1 MIDLSTTYLGLP
13 LKNPLV
19 PSSSPLCKQLDTVLQ
34 LEDAGA
40 AAIVLHSFYEEEL
53 IAEDAMADRFL
64 LNADLHDGE
73 SAGFMPDHGSYES
86 AIDRY
91 LEHLR
96 RVKARVGIP
105 VIASL
110 NGVTPSGW
118 VDLGREMQV
127 AGADA
132 LELNVYHVAADPA
145 ESGDEVEARYIALLT
160 ELKSVVS
167 VPVVMKLPP
176 FFASLPH
183 FVRRLQAAG
192 ADGVSLFNRFFQPD
206 IDLQTLEMVDRLE
219 LSSRDEALLRIR
231 WIAILRAQTPMT
243 LAATGGVYGYE
254 EALKLLLAG
263 ADVVHLA
270 SCLLA
275 HGPARIT
282 EILHDLRQWMAER
295 EYESVAQLKG
305 SMCQANLRDASSLA
319 RQSYIRVLDS
329 FTPRPGVWR

>member
-19 PSSSPLCKQLDTVLQ
+19 PSSSPLCKHLDTVLQ

-64 LNADLHDGE
+64 LHAELHDGE
-73 SAGFMPDHGSYES
+73 SAGFLPDHGSYES

-118 VDLGREMQV
+118 VDLGREMEA

-132 LELNVYHVAADPA
+132 LELNVYHIAADPA
-145 ESGDEVEARYIALLT
+145 ETGDAVEARYLALLA
-160 ELKSVVS
+160 ELKRTVA

-176 FFASLPH
+176 FFASLPN
-183 FVRRLQAAG
+183 FVRRLEAGGAA
-192 ADGVSLFNRFFQPD
+192 GVSLFNRFFQPD
-206 IDLQTLEMVDRLE
+206 IDLDSLEMVDRLE
-219 LSSRDEALLRIR
+219 LSSPDEALLRIR
-231 WIAILRAQTPMT
+231 WIAILRAQTRMT
-243 LAATGGVYGYE
+243 LAATGGVYGYQ

-270 SCLLA
+270 SCLLE
-275 HGPARIT
+275 HGPARLT
-282 EILHDLRQWMAER
+282 QILHDLRAWMADR

>member
-19 PSSSPLCKQLDTVLQ
+19 PSSSPLCKHLDTVLQ

-64 LNADLHDGE
+64 LHAELQDGE
-73 SAGFMPDHGSYES
+73 SACFLPDHGCYES

-118 VDLGREMQV
+118 VDLGREMEA

-132 LELNVYHVAADPA
+132 LELNVYHIAADPN
-145 ESGDEVEARYIALLT
+145 ETGDAVEARYLALLT
-160 ELKSVVS
+160 ELKRTVA

-176 FFASLPH
+176 FFASLPN
-183 FVRRLQAAG
+183 FVRRLEAGGAA
-192 ADGVSLFNRFFQPD
+192 GVSLFNRFFQPD
-206 IDLQTLEMVDRLE
+206 IDLDSLKMVDRLE
-219 LSSRDEALLRIR
+219 LSSPDEALLRIR
-231 WIAILRAQTPMT
+231 WIAILRAQTRMT

-254 EALKLLLAG
+254 AALKLLLAG

-270 SCLLA
+270 SSLLQ
-275 HGPARIT
+275 HGPGRLT
-282 EILHDLRQWMAER
+282 QILHELRAWMMER
-295 EYESVAQLKG
+295 EYSSVAQLKG
-305 SMCQANLRDASSLA
+305 CMCQANLRDASVLA

>member
-64 LNADLHDGE
+64 LHAELHDGE
-73 SAGFMPDHGSYES
+73 SAGFLPDHGSYES

-118 VDLGREMQV
+118 VDLGREMEA

-132 LELNVYHVAADPA
+132 LELNVYHIAADPI
-145 ESGDEVEARYIALLT
+145 ETGDAVEARYLALLT
-160 ELKSVVS
+160 ELKRTVA

-176 FFASLPH
+176 FFASLPN
-183 FVRRLQAAG
+183 FVRRLEAGGAA
-192 ADGVSLFNRFFQPD
+192 GVSLFNRFFQPD
-206 IDLQTLEMVDRLE
+206 IDLDSLEMVDRLE
-219 LSSRDEALLRIR
+219 LSSPDEALLRIR
-231 WIAILRAQTPMT
+231 WIAILRAQTRMT
-243 LAATGGVYGYE
+243 LAATGGVYGYQ
-254 EALKLLLAG
+254 EAIKLLLAG

-270 SCLLA
+270 SCLLE
-275 HGPARIT
+275 HGPARLT
-282 EILHDLRQWMAER
+282 QILHDLRAWMADR

>member
-64 LNADLHDGE
+64 LHAELHDGE
-73 SAGFMPDHGSYES
+73 SAGFLPDHGSYES

-118 VDLGREMQV
+118 VDLGREMEA

-132 LELNVYHVAADPA
+132 LELNVYHIAADPN
-145 ESGDEVEARYIALLT
+145 ETGDAVEARYLALLT
-160 ELKSVVS
+160 ELKRTVA

-176 FFASLPH
+176 FFASLPN
-183 FVRRLQAAG
+183 FVRRLEAGGAA
-192 ADGVSLFNRFFQPD
+192 GVSLFNRFFQPD
-206 IDLQTLEMVDRLE
+206 IDLDSLEMVDRLE
-219 LSSRDEALLRIR
+219 LSSPDEALLRIR
-231 WIAILRAQTPMT
+231 WIAILRAQTRMT
-243 LAATGGVYGYE
+243 LAATGGVYGYQ

-270 SCLLA
+270 SCLLE
-275 HGPARIT
+275 HGPARLT
-282 EILHDLRQWMAER
+282 QILHDLRAWMADR

>member
-19 PSSSPLCKQLDTVLQ
+19 PSSSPLCKHLDSVLQ

-64 LNADLHDGE
+64 LHAELHDGE
-73 SAGFMPDHGSYES
+73 SAGFLPDHGSYES

-118 VDLGREMQV
+118 VDLGRELEA

-132 LELNVYHVAADPA
+132 LELNVYHIAADPN
-145 ESGDEVEARYIALLT
+145 ETGDAVEARYLALLT
-160 ELKSVVS
+160 ELKRTVA

-176 FFASLPH
+176 FFASLPN
-183 FVRRLQAAG
+183 FVRRLEAGGAA
-192 ADGVSLFNRFFQPD
+192 GVSLFNRFFQPD
-206 IDLQTLEMVDRLE
+206 IDLDSLEMVDRLE
-219 LSSRDEALLRIR
+219 LSSPDEALLRIR
-231 WIAILRAQTPMT
+231 WIAILRAQTRIT
-243 LAATGGVYGYE
+243 LAATGGVYGYQ

-270 SCLLA
+270 SCLLE
-275 HGPARIT
+275 HGPARLT
-282 EILHDLRQWMAER
+282 QILHDLRAWMADR

>member
-19 PSSSPLCKQLDTVLQ
+19 PSSSPLCKHLDSVLQ

-64 LNADLHDGE
+64 LHAELHDGE
-73 SAGFMPDHGSYES
+73 SAGFLPDHGSYES

-118 VDLGREMQV
+118 VDLGREMEA

-132 LELNVYHVAADPA
+132 LELNVYHIAADPN
-145 ESGDEVEARYIALLT
+145 ETGDAVEARYLALLT
-160 ELKSVVS
+160 ELKRTVA

-176 FFASLPH
+176 FFASLPN
-183 FVRRLQAAG
+183 FVRRLEAGGAA
-192 ADGVSLFNRFFQPD
+192 GVSLFNRFFQPD
-206 IDLQTLEMVDRLE
+206 IDLDSLEMVDRLE
-219 LSSRDEALLRIR
+219 LSSPDEALLRIR
-231 WIAILRAQTPMT
+231 WIAILRAQTRIT
-243 LAATGGVYGYE
+243 LAATGGVYGYQ

-270 SCLLA
+270 SCLLE
-275 HGPARIT
+275 HGPARLT
-282 EILHDLRQWMAER
+282 QILHDLRAWMADR

>member
-1 MIDLSTTYLGLP
+1 MIDLSTHYLGLR

-19 PSSSPLCKQLDTVLQ
+19 PSSSPLSKQLDTALR

-40 AAIVLHSFYEEEL
+40 AALVLHSFYEEEL
-53 IAEDAMADRFL
+53 IAEDAMTERFL
-64 LNADLHDGE
+64 LHADLQDGE

-86 AIDRY
+86 GIDRY
-91 LEHLR
+91 LEHLQR
-96 RVKARVGIP
+96 LKARLSIP

-118 VDLGREMQV
+118 VDLGKDMQE

-132 LELNVYHVAADPA
+132 LELNVYHVAADPT
-145 ESGDEVEARYIALLT
+145 ESGDQVEARYLALLA
-160 ELKSVVS
+160 ELKHVVR
-167 VPVVMKLPP
+167 VPIVMKLPP

-183 FVRRLQAAG
+183 FVRRLETAG

-206 IDLQTLEMVDRLE
+206 IDLDSLEMVDRLE
-219 LSSRDEALLRIR
+219 LSSPEEALLRIR

-243 LAATGGVYGYE
+243 LAATGGVHGHA

-270 SCLLA
+270 SSLLE
-275 HGPARIT
+275 HGPARLT
-282 EILHDLRQWMAER
+282 GILQDIKAWMIER

-305 SMCQANLRDASSLA
+305 SMCQAHLRDPSTLA